1 MFLLDTNIIS
11 ELRKRGRAD
20 SGVSDWYAGVSEED
34 IFLSVLT
41 IGEIRRGVERSRRRG
56 NNPQAD
62 TLEAWLGTVRSR
74 FGPRILPADETVAET
89 WGRISAIRVAPVEDA
104 LLAATAIANDFTL
117 VTRNIRHVE
126 GLGARLLN
134 PFAA

>member
-1 MFLLDTNIIS
+1 MFLLDTNVIS

-20 SGVSDWYAGVSEED
+20 SRVSDWYAGVSDED
-34 IFLSVLT
+34 IFFSVLT
-41 IGEIRRGVERSRRRG
+41 IGEIRRGIEQSRRRG
-56 NNPQAD
+56 DNPQAD

-89 WGRISAIRVAPVEDA
+89 WGQISSIRVVPVEDA
-104 LLAATAIANDFTL
+104 LLAATAIVNDFTL

>member
-1 MFLLDTNIIS
+1 MFLLDTNVIS

-20 SGVSDWYAGVSEED
+20 SGVSDWYAGVSDED

-41 IGEIRRGVERSRRRG
+41 IGEIRRGVEQSRRRG
-56 NNPQAD
+56 DSPQAE
-62 TLEAWLGTVRSR
+62 TLEAWLETVKSR
-74 FGPRILPADETVAET
+74 FGPRILPADEEVAET
-89 WGRISAIRVAPVEDA
+89 WGRISALRVVPVEDA
-104 LLAATAIANDFTL
+104 LLAATAMVNDFTL